1 MEENL
6 RLIKPYLRGFPLILF
21 AMIVAMLGARKY
33 LTYVT
38 PMYESTVKLKLAD
51 VSEGVPSSNL
61 FKDLDVFA
69 TSNKITAEIE
79 VIKSSVL
86 INKVLDNLDFD
97 LEVYRIGQ
105 VRKVELYHQ
114 SPFIIQGKF
123 TNPKAYDQR
132 FLLQVH
138 SLKKFTLTCSA
149 SGEIKQGT
157 FGQQMELRYGQ
168 VTISLNHSVISAKTD
183 FSLVDNYEFEFLSR
197 EKLIRK
203 IASHLDVI
211 AVDKDVA
218 VIRINFKSP
227 LAEKASRLVNQI
239 AESYITDYIDTKYR
253 AAQVTVRFLNDRID
267 EIAKRLDQ
275 SEETIQ
281 RYRSDRDIINIHQ
294 ETETDLR
301 KIAQLKIQFANV
313 KMNLSAIS
321 ELDSY
326 IQAGKSDFLALAPNF
341 EAFTDLLS
349 TEIIKKMKQLQ
360 ADKKDLLITF
370 TPEDERVKVI
380 DSKIK
385 DLSNYLIE
393 SIGNTHK
400 NLQTK
405 HNRLEKEIEEAE
417 KVFIGIPEKEKML
430 TILNREFE
438 IYQRSYNFLNEKK
451 IEAEIA
457 QAAKIAFHRII
468 SPALPSSVP
477 VSPNRPITIIVSS
490 ILAMIGSIL
499 FILFIHLAKAKVND
513 GYTIEKNSLIPIAA
527 QTPYLPNTKQ
537 REVHFLREV
546 IQLEMKGV
554 LENKKMIAISS
565 GSHQEG
571 KTFHV
576 ENLAKAFALQ
586 GRKVLVIDLNDPL
599 VKRGFAPSIE
609 SNLDYLNLSQLKS
622 RHLTKV
628 SVEEYL
634 KSFLN
639 DYQLILVDN
648 EPLESETLGLMMM
661 GCVDVNLFILD
672 SRKTPARQIEKI
684 GLLQKEFSLPHVW
697 FVLNRAGYNPN
708 ILFEVCTWITQI
720 TKPLRS
726 AIKK

>member
-1 MEENL
+1 M
-6 RLIKPYLRGFPLILF
+6 
-21 AMIVAMLGARKY
+21 
-33 LTYVT
+33 
-38 PMYESTVKLKLAD
+38 
-51 VSEGVPSSNL
+51 

-79 VIKSSVL
+79 VIKSNVL

-123 TNPKAYDQR
+123 TSPKAYDQR

-138 SLKKFTLTCSA
+138 SLKNFTLTSSA
-149 SGEIKQGT
+149 SGEIKKGT
-157 FGQQMELRYGQ
+157 FGQRLELGHGQ
-168 VTISLNHSVISAKTD
+168 LTISLNHRVISAKAD

-218 VIRINFKSP
+218 VVRINFKSP
-227 LAEKASRLVNQI
+227 VAEKASRLVNQM

-267 EIAKRLDQ
+267 EIAKKLDQ

-313 KMNLSAIS
+313 KINLSAIS

-370 TPEDERVKVI
+370 TPEDDRVKVI

-417 KVFIGIPEKEKML
+417 KVFIGIPEKEKVL

-457 QAAKIAFHRII
+457 QAAKIAFHRVI
-468 SPALPSSVP
+468 SPAEPSSVP
-477 VSPNRPITIIVSS
+477 VSPNRPIIIIVSS

-499 FILFIHLAKAKVND
+499 FILFIHLAKAK
-513 GYTIEKNSLIPIAA
+513 
-527 QTPYLPNTKQ
+527 
-537 REVHFLREV
+537 
-546 IQLEMKGV
+546 
-554 LENKKMIAISS
+554 
-565 GSHQEG
+565 
-571 KTFHV
+571 
-576 ENLAKAFALQ
+576 
-586 GRKVLVIDLNDPL
+586 
-599 VKRGFAPSIE
+599 
-609 SNLDYLNLSQLKS
+609 
-622 RHLTKV
+622 
-628 SVEEYL
+628 
-634 KSFLN
+634 
-639 DYQLILVDN
+639 
-648 EPLESETLGLMMM
+648 
-661 GCVDVNLFILD
+661 
-672 SRKTPARQIEKI
+672 
-684 GLLQKEFSLPHVW
+684 
-697 FVLNRAGYNPN
+697 
-708 ILFEVCTWITQI
+708 
-720 TKPLRS
+720 
-726 AIKK
+726 

>member
-6 RLIKPYLRGFPLILF
+6 RLIKPYLRGFPLILVS
-21 AMIVAMLGARKY
+21 MIVAMLGARKY

-69 TSNKITAEIE
+69 NSNKISAEIE

-105 VRKVELYHQ
+105 VKKIELYHK

-123 TNPKAYDQR
+123 HSPKAYDQR

-138 SLKKFTLTCSA
+138 SLNTFTLTCSN
-149 SGEIKQGT
+149 SGEIKHGT
-157 FGQQMELRYGQ
+157 FGQKLELRYGQ
-168 VTISLNHSVISAKTD
+168 LTISLDHQVISAKTD
-183 FSLVDNYEFEFLSR
+183 FSLVDKYEFEFLSR

-203 IASHLDVI
+203 ISSFLDVI

-218 VIRINFKSP
+218 VVRINLKSP
-227 LAEKASRLVNQI
+227 VAEKASRLVNQM
-239 AESYITDYIDTKYR
+239 AESYITDYIETKYR
-253 AAQVTVRFLNDRID
+253 AARVTVEFLNDRIN
-267 EIAKRLDQ
+267 EIAKKLGQ

-281 RYRSDRDIINIHQ
+281 QYRSDLDIINIHQ

-301 KIAQLKIQFANV
+301 KIAQLKIQFANI

-321 ELDSY
+321 ELNSY
-326 IQAGKSDFLALAPNF
+326 IQAGQSDFLELAPNF

-360 ADKKDLLITF
+360 ADKKDLLLTF
-370 TPEDERVKVI
+370 TPQDERVKVI
-380 DSKIK
+380 DLKIR

-393 SIGNTHK
+393 SINNTHK

-417 KVFIGIPEKEKML
+417 KDFIGVPEKEKVL

-468 SPALPSSVP
+468 SPAEPSSVP
-477 VSPNRPITIIVSS
+477 VSPNRPIIIIVSG
-490 ILAMIGSIL
+490 ILAMIGSIVA
-499 FILFIHLAKAKVND
+499 ILVVHLAKAKVND
-513 GYTIEKNSLIPIAA
+513 AYTIEKNSLIPIAA
-527 QTPYLPNTKQ
+527 QTPYLLNTKQ
-537 REVHFLREV
+537 IEVHFLKEV
-546 IQLEMKGV
+546 IQLEMKGIIQ
-554 LENKKMIAISS
+554 NKKMIAISS
-565 GSHQEG
+565 GGNQEG

-586 GRKVLVIDLNDPL
+586 GRKVLLADLNNPL
-599 VKRGFAPSIE
+599 AEGGFTPSIK
-609 SNLDYLNLSQLKS
+609 SNLDYVNLAELKS
-622 RHLTKV
+622 RHLTKA
-628 SVEEYL
+628 SLEEYL

-639 DYQLILVDN
+639 EYQLVVIDN
-648 EPLESETLGLMMM
+648 EPLENETLGLLMMS
-661 GCVDVNLFILD
+661 CVDVNLFILD

-684 GLLQKEFSLPHVW
+684 GLLEKEFSLPHVW

-708 ILFEVCTWITQI
+708 ILIEVSSWIRQT
-720 TKPLRS
+720 TKPLLR
-726 AIKK
+726 AITK